1 VNGCVTAIGPPAGP
15 AASIEG
21 RGSLRSQVGNLR
33 IVVKKQIALVLAG
46 AAASI
51 AGGLRLVQELVERGD
66 RHSPGTGVSRAEQER
81 ATPPPAPSS
90 TVPAPESASP
100 GTPPAGVRTADTPA
114 TTPPAATAK
123 APSGATKAELYEIA
137 TTLGIDGRS
146 KMSKAELA
154 DAINAAG

>member
-1 VNGCVTAIGPPAGP
+1 M
-15 AASIEG
+15 
-21 RGSLRSQVGNLR
+21 
-33 IVVKKQIALVLAG
+33 VKKQIALVLAG

-66 RHSPGTGVSRAEQER
+66 RHSPGTGVSPAGQER

-90 TVPAPESASP
+90 TAPAPDSPSP
-100 GTPPAGVRTADTPA
+100 GTPPDGAETGHTPS
-114 TTPPAATAK
+114 TTPPPETAK

-146 KMSKAELA
+146 KMSKAELIE
-154 DAINAAG
+154 AIDSAR